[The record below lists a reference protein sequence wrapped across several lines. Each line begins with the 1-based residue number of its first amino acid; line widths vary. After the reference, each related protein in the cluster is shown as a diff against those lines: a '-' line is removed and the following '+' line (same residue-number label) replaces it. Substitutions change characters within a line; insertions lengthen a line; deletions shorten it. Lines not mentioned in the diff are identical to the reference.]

1 MAIAQGAPTTY
12 WSIDQNSADIF
23 LDWILAVDATAYPPL
38 VHSMSY
44 GSIAREEDSTNAF
57 RFNTEVCKVGLR
69 GLTVVVSSG
78 DDGVANF
85 LARNNQSACGFSP
98 SFPATSPY
106 VLAVGATQGPESNQP
121 EIACGSNS
129 GGIVTTGG
137 GFSIYFPRPSWQ
149 ALQVA
154 DYLKS
159 APQLPPLNLFSSNG
173 RGYPDVAALG
183 FNYNVVIGGATYQE
197 SGTSASA
204 PVVAGMLSLI
214 NGARL
219 AAGKPAL
226 GWVNAQLYQFAL
238 TNPAV
243 VNDITVGENNCCA
256 GEPGSIVCCQY
267 GFNATVGWDPL
278 TGLGS
283 LNFANLKKAFLA

>member
-1 MAIAQGAPTTY
+1 MAVAQKSPTTF
-12 WSIDQNSADIF
+12 WSINQNSQDPF
-23 LDWILAVDATAYPPL
+23 LDWILALDNTAYPPL

-44 GSIAREEDSTNAF
+44 GGIAREEDSKNAL
-57 RFNTEVCKVGLR
+57 RFNAEACKLSLR
-69 GLTVVVSSG
+69 GLTIVVSSG

-85 LARNNQSACGFSP
+85 AARNNQSSCGFSP

-106 VLAVGATQGPESNQP
+106 VLAVGATQGPESGQP
-121 EIACGSNS
+121 EVACTSAT
-129 GGIVTTGG
+129 GGVVTTGG

-149 ALQVA
+149 ASQVSN
-154 DYLKS
+154 YLNS
-159 APQLPPLNLFSSNG
+159 APNLPPVNLFSSNG

-183 FNYNVVIGGATYQE
+183 YNYNVVIAGQIYQV

-226 GWVNAQLYQFAL
+226 GWINSRLYQLVASS
-238 TNPAV
+238 NV
-243 VNDITVGENNCCA
+243 IVNDITVGENNCCA
-256 GEPGSIVCCQY
+256 GSPGSIVCCQY
-267 GFNATVGWDPL
+267 GFNATTGWDPL

-283 LNFANLKKAFLA
+283 LNFVGLKKAFLV